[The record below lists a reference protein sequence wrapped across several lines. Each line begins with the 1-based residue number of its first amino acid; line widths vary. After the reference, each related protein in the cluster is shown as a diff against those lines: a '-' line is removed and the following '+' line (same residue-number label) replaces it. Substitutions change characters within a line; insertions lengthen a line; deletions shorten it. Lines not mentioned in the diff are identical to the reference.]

1 MPHIDLTS
9 VWIPGG
15 LIGILVLIMIRLF
28 INERRSASAL
38 AAGASSAAPVEVTM
52 PAPATAPA
60 KDTPDA
66 VEPPPMA
73 DKPAEAEKAASVS
86 EPEKAPVAETKNE
99 EQKPEAKPKGS
110 LVWRTAWIW
119 LPFFA
124 GFLGQAYLDIFKPI
138 IEPLIEK
145 SAG

>member
-1 MPHIDLTS
+1 MPQIDLTS

-28 INERRSASAL
+28 INERRSAAAL
-38 AAGASSAAPVEVTM
+38 AAGGSSAAPVEVTM
-52 PAPATAPA
+52 PAPAT
-60 KDTPDA
+60 DTPDA

-73 DKPAEAEKAASVS
+73 DKPAEAEKAASVR
-86 EPEKAPVAETKNE
+86 EPEKAPVAEKKNE
-99 EQKPEAKPKGS
+99 EQTPKTKAKGS
-110 LVWRTAWIW
+110 FVWRTAWIW